1 MKKRGIAD
9 TRFAMYDI
17 GAEVVRTGLST
28 GIFHLLIAI
37 ESTLLSKIELAKKTS
52 YLFTAE
58 PG

>member
-1 MKKRGIAD
+1 
-9 TRFAMYDI
+9 MYDI
-17 GAEVVRTGLST
+17 GAEVTRTGLST

-37 ESTLLSKIELAKKTS
+37 ESTLLSKNRVGKKKTS